1 MFTSLFPTCFLVASH
16 AVECGLTIPGLR
28 YVVDSGWTEFVHTDV
43 AAGMDVRTVAPVS
56 QASMVQVRVCILNKC
71 NFIVYSRRSLRHP
84 LFDRR
89 RTSLTFHSSFAFCL
103 YSEQGVSVENAQESA
118 IVFTPK
124 TSCIRTCRSPT
135 CVSAARPP
143 LCSNTISL
151 RCSAL
156 ISRR

>member
-1 MFTSLFPTCFLVASH
+1 MFTSLFPTSFLVASH

-84 LFDRR
+84 CSTAVGHLSHFIPLLLFVCTASR
-89 RTSLTFHSSFAFCL
+89 A
-103 YSEQGVSVENAQESA
+103 
-118 IVFTPK
+118 
-124 TSCIRTCRSPT
+124 CRSRMLRKVLSSLLRRLRVFGPT
-135 CVSAARPP
+135 QARREYRQPGHCDAQAQYP
-143 LCSNTISL
+143 
-151 RCSAL
+151 
-156 ISRR
+156 